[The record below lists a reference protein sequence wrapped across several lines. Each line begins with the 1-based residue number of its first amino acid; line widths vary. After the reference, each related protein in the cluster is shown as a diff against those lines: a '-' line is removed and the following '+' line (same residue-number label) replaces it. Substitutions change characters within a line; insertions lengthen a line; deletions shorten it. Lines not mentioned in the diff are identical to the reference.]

1 MNLQRFQNEHFWQ
14 GQVLQIKETTEEGY
28 ALLELH
34 LPEDAVLFQ
43 YKQQVQF
50 IFSNRKR
57 ADGIVFFQDGD
68 DQWGM
73 LLVEL
78 KRSVNSGKWDSIK
91 QQWHGA
97 WLHATAIAAV
107 LGIRLSGRV
116 EVMVA
121 YRQQHMGDASPDPV
135 LLKGNIENMAT
146 THSEWMTGLVD
157 LEDAGTVRL
166 HQQALDVSTGTGS
179 YTFTPV

>member
-1 MNLQRFQNEHFWQ
+1 MNLQWFQSDCFWQ
-14 GQVLQIKETTEEGY
+14 GKVLQVKETTDEGY
-28 ALLELH
+28 ALLDLH
-34 LPEDAVLFQ
+34 LPKDGILFQ

-68 DQWGM
+68 DQWGT

-78 KRSVNSGKWDSIK
+78 KRSLNTGKWDSIK

-116 EVMVA
+116 DVMVA

-135 LLKGNIENMAT
+135 LLKRNIDNMVT
-146 THSEWMTGLVD
+146 THSEWMKGLVD
-157 LEDAGTVRL
+157 LEDVGPVRL
-166 HQQALDVSTGTGS
+166 HQQALDAATGTGC
-179 YTFTPV
+179 YTFTS